1 MLAWSIAGDRNWW
14 FRQWKMKG
22 PPPFLDYLSDYFH
35 YYYYYIIS
43 RQREREMETAAIR
56 VI

>member
-35 YYYYYIIS
+35 YYYYIIS
-43 RQREREMETAAIR
+43 RQRERER
-56 VI
+56 NGNGGN